1 MDQGFML
8 NLTEEGVF
16 LIVPPDSTATVSDT
30 ISAIKERGIE
40 EYEGQAVKA
49 ALEQRTGNPVRIAEP
64 HKEEAKEADFRLRV
78 SDDGLTCEMWYI
90 PESGGA
96 LPPTVEKVKG
106 YMNARSVVYGHDEEA
121 IRSMLETPILRQW
134 VVTAKGTPPIQ
145 GKDAAVNY
153 RVDLNILKPKE
164 VGDRVD
170 MKELGA
176 VINVVK
182 GQEIAEKTPVVQGK
196 DGMTVGGKKIPAYM
210 GKDKNLPVGKGTVA
224 TEDKLKMFA
233 DVDGN
238 LYIKEGKLN
247 VNPVFEVKG
256 DVDYGV
262 GNIDFIGPVN
272 VQGSIR
278 EGFEVS
284 SGSDLRV
291 EGVVEGATV
300 NSSGSVYIRVGVSGN
315 GKARVTAKGN
325 VETGYIDQGF
335 VRSDANIV
343 VSDAIRHSDVG
354 ARGEIVAQGK
364 KGIIVGGKIHAGS
377 EIICDVLGSEMGTKT
392 EVFVGELPELAEE
405 RKRSEEN
412 IKQLKEQQ
420 EKIDANLA
428 FLKELQQKGALTP
441 DKQEL
446 MAKITKAK
454 FQVKAQYDATTK
466 RLAEL
471 EEAREKTRLDGR
483 VRVKG
488 VCHSGVSITIR
499 GVRFLVREEHKYV
512 RFVYEDGEVKI
523 KPFDY

>member
-1 MDQGFML
+1 MEQDFTV

-16 LIVPPDSTATVSDT
+16 LMVPPDSTATLSD
-30 ISAIKERGIE
+30 ILSAIKEKGVE
-40 EYEGQAVKA
+40 EYTGQAVKA
-49 ALEQRTGNPVRIAEP
+49 AFEQKTGRSVRIAEP
-64 HKEEAKEADFRLRV
+64 HKEEAREADFRLRV
-78 SDDGLTCEMWYI
+78 SEDGLSCEMWYI

-96 LPPTVEKVKG
+96 PAPTVEKIKG
-106 YMNARSVVYGHDEEA
+106 YMNGRSVVFGHDEEA
-121 IRSMLETPILRQW
+121 IKSMLETPILRQW
-134 VVTAKGTPPIQ
+134 VVTARGTPPVQ
-145 GKDAAVNY
+145 GKDAAIEY
-153 RVDLNILKPKE
+153 KVDLNVLKPKA

-182 GQEIAEKTPVVQGK
+182 GQEIAVKTAVVQGK
-196 DGMTVGGKKIPAYM
+196 DGMTVGGKKIAAYM

-224 TEDKLKMFA
+224 TEDKLQMFA

-238 LYIKEGKLN
+238 LYIKDGKLN
-247 VNPVFEVKG
+247 INPVFEVKG

-262 GNIDFIGPVN
+262 GNIDFIGPVT
-272 VQGSIR
+272 VIGSIR

-284 SGSDLRV
+284 AGSDLRV

-300 NSSGSVYIRVGVSGN
+300 SSSGNMYIRVGVSGN
-315 GKARVTAKGN
+315 GKARITTKGN
-325 VETGYIDQGF
+325 LETGYIDQGY
-335 VRSDANIV
+335 VRSDGNIV
-343 VSDAIRHSDVG
+343 VTDAIRHSDVG
-354 ARGEIVAQGK
+354 ARGEIQAQGK

-377 EIICDVLGSEMGTKT
+377 EVVCDVLGGEMGTKT

-405 RKRSEEN
+405 RRRSEEN
-412 IKQLKEQQ
+412 VKQLQEQAD
-420 EKIDANLA
+420 KIEANLT
-428 FLKELQQKGALTP
+428 FLKDLQQKGALTP

-454 FQVKAQYDATTK
+454 FQVKAQYDATAK

-471 EEAREKTRLDGR
+471 EEEREKNRLEGR

-488 VCHSGVSITIR
+488 TCYSGVSITIR
-499 GVRFLVREEHKYV
+499 GTRYLVREEHKYV